1 MHAANQPL
9 TKEAIMDPSTTS
21 HQFRRFSFITLLA
34 LGFATANCS
43 TTNKK
48 EVKVSEDKNSPIP
61 KVFMPGA
68 TCETVKEKIEGRR
81 WEQSHL
87 VCNLKDAVW
96 SPQ

>member
-1 MHAANQPL
+1 
-9 TKEAIMDPSTTS
+9 MDPST
-21 HQFRRFSFITLLA
+21 FSRKTPRLCLVKPMLVSTLSFVL
-34 LGFATANCS
+34 LSCS
-43 TTNKK
+43 TANKK
-48 EVKVSEDKNSPIP
+48 EVKVSEDKNSPVP

-81 WEQSHL
+81 WEQSHM